1 MNLEQVSKIQ
11 EKLINALDSLSN
23 AVGEELALEVAKSNA
38 VSQLANTYIKSCN
51 LIIRVEES
59 KQKLS
64 NKLEKASNEE

>member
-1 MNLEQVSKIQ
+1 MNLEQITKIQ
-11 EKLINALDSLSN
+11 EKLIGALDSLSN
-23 AVGEELALEVAKSNA
+23 AEGEALALEVAKSNA

-64 NKLEKASNEE
+64 NKLGQTSNEK